1 MLRPDSLGYI
11 INMANIST
19 MSRVLL
25 VDNTKGLVA
34 GALCERSIA
43 YCL

>member
-11 INMANIST
+11 INIANINA

-34 GALCERSIA
+34 GALCERSVA
-43 YCL
+43 FCL